1 MVSSWGRGRFV
12 LCQDASSP
20 PLPSSRPLFSLY
32 SVIFNVLYT
41 DGFAYESTIPFHLP
55 VRFLLAASRTSPGFP
70 PSKHSLGTIL
80 SIATQTMNRSVGR
93 NVHIYDPNNPTEP
106 LGGLVLC
113 NGITNANF
121 YAMMEVFVVIDKL
134 RGISSHFSLAIT
146 ILSP

>member
-1 MVSSWGRGRFV
+1 
-12 LCQDASSP
+12 
-20 PLPSSRPLFSLY
+20 
-32 SVIFNVLYT
+32 
-41 DGFAYESTIPFHLP
+41 
-55 VRFLLAASRTSPGFP
+55 
-70 PSKHSLGTIL
+70 
-80 SIATQTMNRSVGR
+80 MNRSVGR
-93 NVHIYDPNNPTEP
+93 NVHIYDPNDPTEP